1 LLSEIGVKVQRYLS
15 SKAAKIGAAAAAV
28 VIVVAS
34 LSYIGHRSNYGPEA
48 FAQWTIDGIRAGSI
62 YALVGLG
69 FVVIHSVT
77 GVINFA
83 QGEFVMLGAMLC
95 ASFYELDLP
104 LPPALKLVVAIL
116 ASMAIVTV
124 VGIVM
129 ERGAIYPARGASVVT
144 LIIITIGATIAIRA
158 MGLIIW
164 GTSAKVV
171 PAFTNLELNDRIFR
185 PFGLT
190 LGAQSLWIWGTVAA
204 VFVALYFF
212 FERTIL
218 GKALRACA
226 VNRRAAELMGI
237 SPSRMS
243 LLAFA
248 LAALVGAI
256 GGIVFGPT
264 TRPQYSMGLVFGL
277 KGFVAAIMAGMVS
290 PLGAVL
296 GGLILGVAENVGAGA
311 TQLYGFKD
319 VIAFV
324 ILILILLLRPQGL
337 IGGGERGVEQT

>member
-1 LLSEIGVKVQRYLS
+1 MAKYLGNRS
-15 SKAAKIGAAAAAV
+15 VRLGLTAAATMVLAAFV
-28 VIVVAS
+28 LYLA
-34 LSYIGHRSNYGPEA
+34 YENGYGPKA
-48 FAQWTIDGIRAGSI
+48 FAQWTMDGIRGGSI

-83 QGEFVMLGAMLC
+83 QGEFVMLGAMMC
-95 ASFYELDLP
+95 ASLYELELP
-104 LPPALKLVVAIL
+104 LPPAVKLAVAVIASIL
-116 ASMAIVTV
+116 AVTV
-124 VGIVM
+124 VGILM
-129 ERGAIYPARGASVVT
+129 ERGTIYPARGASVVT

-158 MGLIIW
+158 TALILW
-164 GTSAKVV
+164 GTRARIV
-171 PAFTNLELNDRIFR
+171 PAFTNVEQMDVIFR

-190 LGAQSLWIWGTVAA
+190 LGAQSLWIWGTVAL
-204 VFVALYFF
+204 VLGALLFF

-237 SPSRMS
+237 NPSRMS

-248 LAALVGAI
+248 MAAALGAI
-256 GGIVFGPT
+256 GGVVFGPVI
-264 TRPQYSMGLVFGL
+264 RPQYDMGLAFGL

-296 GGLILGVAENVGAGA
+296 GGLILGVAENVGTGV
-311 TQLYGFKD
+311 TGLYGYKD

>member
-1 LLSEIGVKVQRYLS
+1 MHRFLGSRSV
-15 SKAAKIGAAAAAV
+15 KIGLTVAAMV
-28 VIVVAS
+28 VLVAFI
-34 LSYIGHRSNYGPEA
+34 LYFAYKGNYGPKA
-48 FAQWTIDGIRAGSI
+48 FAQWTIDGIRGGSI

-95 ASFYELDLP
+95 ATFYELDLP
-104 LPPALKLVVAIL
+104 LPPALKLVVAIIL
-116 ASMAIVTV
+116 SVITVTL
-124 VGIVM
+124 VGMIM
-129 ERGAIYPARGASVVT
+129 ERGAIYPARGAHVVT

-158 MGLIIW
+158 AALIIW
-164 GTSAKVV
+164 GTRARIV
-171 PAFTNLELNDRIFR
+171 PAFTNLQQLDRVFR

-190 LGAQSLWIWGTVAA
+190 LGAQSLWIWGTVGLVLAGL
-204 VFVALYFF
+204 FFF
-212 FERTIL
+212 FERTMM

-243 LLAFA
+243 LVAFG

-256 GGIVFGPT
+256 GGIVFGPA
-264 TRPQYSMGLVFGL
+264 TRPQYDMGLIFGL
-277 KGFVAAIMAGMVS
+277 KGFVAAIMAGMTS
-290 PLGAVL
+290 TLGAVV
-296 GGLILGVAENVGAGA
+296 GGLILGVAENVGSGV
-311 TQLYGFKD
+311 TGLYGFKD

>member
-1 LLSEIGVKVQRYLS
+1 MHKYLDS
-15 SKAAKIGAAAAAV
+15 RSARLALTLAATV
-28 VIVVAS
+28 LVVA
-34 LSYIGHRSNYGPEA
+34 LVVFLANKHGYGPKA
-48 FAQWTIDGIRAGSI
+48 FAQWTIDGIRGGSI

-95 ASFYELDLP
+95 ASIYEQDLP
-104 LPPALKLVVAIL
+104 LPPAVKLVVAIISAVL
-116 ASMAIVTV
+116 IVTL
-124 VGIVM
+124 VGIVL
-129 ERGAIYPARGASVVT
+129 ERGAIYPARGAQVVT

-158 MGLIIW
+158 TALIVW
-164 GTSAKVV
+164 GTRAKIV
-171 PAFTNLELNDRIFR
+171 PAFTNLEQIDVIFR

-190 LGAQSLWIWGTVAA
+190 LGAQSLWIWGTVAL
-204 VFVALYFF
+204 VLCALLFF
-212 FERTIL
+212 FERTIM

-237 SPSRMS
+237 NPSRMS

-248 LAALVGAI
+248 MAAALGAI
-256 GGIVFGPT
+256 GGVMFGPVI
-264 TRPQYSMGLVFGL
+264 RPQYDMGLVFGL

-296 GGLILGVAENVGAGA
+296 GGLILGVAENVGTGL

-337 IGGGERGVEQT
+337 IGGGERGVEQS

>member
-1 LLSEIGVKVQRYLS
+1 MRRFLGSRSV
-15 SKAAKIGAAAAAV
+15 KIGLTVAAMV
-28 VIVVAS
+28 VLVAFI
-34 LSYIGHRSNYGPEA
+34 LYLAYQGNYGPKA
-48 FAQWTIDGIRAGSI
+48 FAQWTIDGIRGGSI

-95 ASFYELDLP
+95 ATFYELDLP
-104 LPPALKLVVAIL
+104 LPPALKLVVAIIL
-116 ASMAIVTV
+116 SVIIVTL
-124 VGIVM
+124 VGMIM
-129 ERGAIYPARGASVVT
+129 ERGAIYPARGAHVVT

-158 MGLIIW
+158 TALIIW
-164 GTSAKVV
+164 GTRARVV
-171 PAFTNLELNDRIFR
+171 PAFSNLKQLDHVFR

-190 LGAQSLWIWGTVAA
+190 LGAQSLWIWVTVGL
-204 VFVALYFF
+204 VLGGLFFF
-212 FERTIL
+212 FERTMM

-243 LLAFA
+243 LVAFA

-256 GGIVFGPT
+256 GGIVFGPA
-264 TRPQYSMGLVFGL
+264 TRPQYDMGLVFGL
-277 KGFVAAIMAGMVS
+277 KGFVAAIMAGMTS
-290 PLGAVL
+290 TLGAVL
-296 GGLILGVAENVGAGA
+296 GGLILGIAENVGSGV
-311 TQLYGFKD
+311 TGLYGFKD

-337 IGGGERGVEQT
+337 IGGGERGVEQS

>member
-1 LLSEIGVKVQRYLS
+1 MQKFLGGR
-15 SKAAKIGAAAAAV
+15 AAKMGIAVAAIV
-28 VIVVAS
+28 VVVAS
-34 LSYIGHRSNYGPEA
+34 VLYIGHRNNYGPEA
-48 FAQWTIDGIRAGSI
+48 FAQWTIDGIRGGSI

-95 ASFYELDLP
+95 ASIYEIDLP
-104 LPPALKLVVAIL
+104 LPPVAKLVVAIIL
-116 ASMAIVTV
+116 SILIVTL
-124 VGIVM
+124 VGILL

-158 MGLIIW
+158 MALIIW

-185 PFGLT
+185 PLGLT
-190 LGAQSLWIWGTVAA
+190 LGAQSLWIWGTVA
-204 VFVALYFF
+204 VVLGALLFF
-212 FERTIL
+212 FEKTIM
-218 GKALRACA
+218 GKGLRACA

-243 LLAFA
+243 LLAFG
-248 LAALVGAI
+248 LAAAVGAI
-256 GGIVFGPT
+256 GGIVFGPA

-290 PLGAVL
+290 PVGAVL
-296 GGLILGVAENVGAGA
+296 GGLILGVAENVGAGV
-311 TQLYGFKD
+311 TELYGFRD

-324 ILILILLLRPQGL
+324 ILILILLFRPQGL
-337 IGGGERGVEQT
+337 IGGGERGVEQS

>member
-1 LLSEIGVKVQRYLS
+1 MRRYLGNRS
-15 SKAAKIGAAAAAV
+15 VRIGLTAAV
-28 VIVVAS
+28 LALLAAFVLFLA
-34 LSYIGHRSNYGPEA
+34 RQNNYGPRA
-48 FAQWTIDGIRAGSI
+48 FAQWTIDGIRGGSI

-83 QGEFVMLGAMLC
+83 QGEFVMLSAMCC

-116 ASMAIVTV
+116 ASIVIVTL
-124 VGIVM
+124 VGMVL
-129 ERGAIYPARGASVVT
+129 ERGAIYPARGGSVVT

-158 MGLIIW
+158 IALIIW
-164 GTSAKVV
+164 GTRARIV
-171 PAFTNLELNDRIFR
+171 PAFTNLQQIDIVFR

-204 VFVALYFF
+204 VFVALFFF
-212 FERTIL
+212 FERTIT

-243 LLAFA
+243 LVAFA

-256 GGIVFGPT
+256 GGIVFGPA
-264 TRPQYSMGLVFGL
+264 TRPQYDMGLVFGL

-296 GGLILGVAENVGAGA
+296 GGLILGVAENVGAGV

-319 VIAFV
+319 LIAFV
-324 ILILILLLRPQGL
+324 ILILILLFRPQGL
-337 IGGGERGVEQT
+337 VGGGERGVEQT